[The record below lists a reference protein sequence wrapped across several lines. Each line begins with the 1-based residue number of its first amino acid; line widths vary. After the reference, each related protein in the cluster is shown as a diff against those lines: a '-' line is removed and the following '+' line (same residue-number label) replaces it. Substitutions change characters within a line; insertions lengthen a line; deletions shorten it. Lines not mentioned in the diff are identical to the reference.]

1 VVEMGGNGLA
11 ETVFSG
17 AQKIVNVFEQE
28 GRENAARC
36 VFEGWCG
43 IRWDEGPLRAAEWEG
58 SLLGSANTN
67 VEADV
72 EVDVTGFDGLDSGF
86 LV

>member
-1 VVEMGGNGLA
+1 
-11 ETVFSG
+11 
-17 AQKIVNVFEQE
+17 
-28 GRENAARC
+28 